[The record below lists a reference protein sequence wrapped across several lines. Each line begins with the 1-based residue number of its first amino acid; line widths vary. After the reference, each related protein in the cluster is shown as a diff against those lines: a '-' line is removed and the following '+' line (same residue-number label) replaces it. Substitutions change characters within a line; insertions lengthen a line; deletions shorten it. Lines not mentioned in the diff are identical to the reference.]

1 VVLGNS
7 TGRSLAGRPRPRG
20 IGHPLVPVVAILA
33 VALVAAAAWPAARS
47 GTLCVPRSSV
57 SDRSPRR
64 TSRSNPLAL
73 QAGRQILELVLIAAA
88 TAGLLAAWRAI
99 PLTPRAVCLLVV
111 ALALAKTAFF
121 LVENLQHILLA
132 TSQEIPYHRFL
143 ALMGVNMTQITLSF
157 ALDFWVLEWAEQ
169 GSFSGFEGTAGLA
182 NVFFDCF
189 FYSVLNFSF
198 FGFGD
203 IMPQTIP
210 AKIVTL
216 LEVVLAFFTVIFLLS
231 DFISLK
237 DSLRREQE
245 R

>member
-1 VVLGNS
+1 M
-7 TGRSLAGRPRPRG
+7 
-20 IGHPLVPVVAILA
+20 
-33 VALVAAAAWPAARS
+33 
-47 GTLCVPRSSV
+47 

-64 TSRSNPLAL
+64 TSRSDPLAL
-73 QAGRQILELVLIAAA
+73 QAGRQILELVLIVVA
-88 TAGLLAAWRAI
+88 TAGLLAVWRVL

-111 ALALAKTAFF
+111 ALALAKTACF
-121 LVENLQHILLA
+121 LAENLQHILLA
-132 TSQEIPYHRFL
+132 TAQEIPYHRFL

-182 NVFFDCF
+182 TVFFDC
-189 FYSVLNFSF
+189 VLNFSF